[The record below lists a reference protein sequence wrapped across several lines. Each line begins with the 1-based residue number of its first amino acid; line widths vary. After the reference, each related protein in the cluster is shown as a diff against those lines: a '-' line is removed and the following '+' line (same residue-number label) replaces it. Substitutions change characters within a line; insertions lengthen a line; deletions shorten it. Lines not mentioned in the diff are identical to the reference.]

1 MTDNE
6 STNIFGFSTEASS
19 GGDFIPI
26 IKYDSRSG
34 RIFRVD
40 RNNDGTG
47 WNTDLVDITSTFRAV
62 FDFENVEVGWIAFPL
77 GAAPSFRLVP
87 IGTQLPTRPDE
98 NHKNGLRVMM
108 KLDKACG
115 GEHRI
120 REVAG
125 TAKAFLGGVE
135 QIFAE
140 YLRQKK
146 DHPGQLPVISLV
158 STMPMT
164 TGSGAKQSTNYRPLF
179 RIDGYVARPDDLAP
193 NPVTKQAAIAPTPP
207 PSISEHGNGYS
218 QLRPVPP
225 VSPPLP
231 ETPPWDGQHP
241 VPGWDYEKY
250 PLPQLNPDRMI
261 PPLTGSQVMP
271 KPVPGTPAVNL
282 EDDFG

>member
-1 MTDNE
+1 MSET

-34 RIFRVD
+34 RIFRID

-47 WNTDLVDITSTFRAV
+47 WNTDLVDITSNFRAV

-87 IGTQLPTRPDE
+87 IGTQLPMRPDE
-98 NHKNGLRVMM
+98 NHKNGLRVML

-140 YLRQKK
+140 YVRHKK
-146 DHPGQLPVISLV
+146 EHPGQLPAISLV
-158 STMPMT
+158 STMPVT

-179 RIDGYVARPDDLAP
+179 RIDGWVARPGDLVPTAKAST
-193 NPVTKQAAIAPTPP
+193 VQAPP
-207 PSISEHGNGYS
+207 PANQNG
-218 QLRPVPP
+218 Q
-225 VSPPLP
+225 PLP
-231 ETPPWDGQHP
+231 PTPPWDGRPLEHP
-241 VPGWDYEKY
+241 IPGWDYENN
-250 PLPQLNPDRMI
+250 PPPQINRDRI
-261 PPLTGSQVMP
+261 PPMTGSQVMP

-282 EDDFG
+282 DDDFG

>member
-6 STNIFGFSTEASS
+6 STNIFGFSTEASA

-47 WNTDLVDITSTFRAV
+47 WNTDLVDITSNFRAV

-87 IGTQLPTRPDE
+87 IGTQLPARPDE
-98 NHKNGLRVMM
+98 NHKNGLRVML

-135 QIFAE
+135 QIFAD

-146 DHPGQLPVISLV
+146 EHPGQLPVISLA
-158 STMPMT
+158 SSMPVT

-179 RIDGYVARPDDLAP
+179 RIDGWVARPDDMVPAARASAP
-193 NPVTKQAAIAPTPP
+193 V
-207 PSISEHGNGYS
+207 H
-218 QLRPVPP
+218 
-225 VSPPLP
+225 VSPVANSNGKPLP
-231 ETPPWDGQHP
+231 ETPPWDGGH
-241 VPGWDYEKY
+241 
-250 PLPQLNPDRMI
+250 I
-261 PPLTGSQVMP
+261 PPTTGSQVVP
-271 KPVPGTPAVNL
+271 KPVPATPAVNL